1 MGDDIMPRI
10 KAIFD
15 DSIYQFLSRRLAWNS
30 GMGCTGSQLF
40 VDGQVNHDESP
51 DDDEDD
57 EEAIDESPEL
67 YNLLVESTIE

>member
-1 MGDDIMPRI
+1 MGD
-10 KAIFD
+10 
-15 DSIYQFLSRRLAWNS
+15 
-30 GMGCTGSQLF
+30 QLF

-67 YNLLVESTIE
+67 YNLLVESTIV